1 MTQQEAGSGLAHALR
16 GEWPFT
22 SRDAELDLVTALL
35 GSVDGESTGPRGA
48 VVVAPAGVGKTRL
61 LREVRW
67 WAEAKGLP
75 TSSVIATRA
84 ASRTPYGAV
93 LHLLPEGA
101 ADQPDPAAWHGS
113 FSAQLRSEGRR
124 TVVLVD
130 DAHHLDQA
138 SAALLL
144 QLSLDGVAVP
154 VVTVR
159 RGESVPDPV
168 TALWKDDL
176 ALRVDLQPLSTTEM
190 GGLIRRALGGPVSD
204 RTVTRLTAVSG
215 GNVLYARELV
225 MAAAERGSLRVREGV
240 WMWDEEVVLV
250 PRLVDAVWARLEA
263 LDPAQ
268 RHALAAVAIG
278 EPLPLSVAEALAPSD
293 VLSALEESGLVH
305 VDDSDGRGVL
315 RLGHPLYG
323 EVLVAR
329 IGSIGRRRMVGS
341 LAEAFDAADP
351 REAEASLVRVVTW
364 RLDAGRSQSR
374 ETLLDAASRAN
385 RVFAHP
391 LAARL
396 AQAALEAGGAD
407 PAGRAPV
414 IIELGRALVGCNRAE
429 EALPLLSEVEDAVL
443 ASTDPQLVDDYVE
456 VRFRA
461 KYYGLGHGDE
471 VEALLDRVG
480 SKASTPESGGEGGPS
495 RAERLAPYR
504 ASIAFGRGRPREA
517 LDIVAPLLDRTDLA
531 PLHRLMVLEIAGES
545 LGALGLHRQAA
556 EVWDRLRQ
564 FPVGATARAS
574 GAAAEADLQ
583 AVFAGMLDGR
593 MTDVLPVLTAVHATL
608 SDSPDVVNRGLAC
621 LGLGRALLH
630 VGRLAQARAVLLDA
644 AEDFRKVDLG
654 ESLSWA
660 LTLLSLTASLSQRV
674 ERARRRR
681 DEATTARR
689 GPGPAWQAADVV
701 SADVWLK
708 VAEGDRTGAAAI
720 ALAGAEQ
727 YPQLEL
733 SRAGLLHLAC
743 RLGERSAEVTTSLR
757 RIADRSECEYPTL
770 LADHAD
776 AMRAGDRRVLEEAT
790 ERFAER
796 GLIPLAVEAAMQAAH
811 AHRDVGSADG
821 ARRMTGRAQILARQ
835 IDGGIDQ
842 TLVPHEPVIGLS
854 RREQEVAAL
863 AAAGM
868 SNADIAQRLVVSVRT
883 VESHLYQVFAK
894 LGITSRA
901 DLERYLPP
909 SLGSS

>member
-1 MTQQEAGSGLAHALR
+1 MTQQEAGSELAHALR
-16 GEWPFT
+16 GEWPFM
-22 SRDAELDLVTALL
+22 SRDAELRLVTALL
-35 GSVDGESTGPRGA
+35 GPTDGDPTGPRGA

-61 LREVRW
+61 LREVRG
-67 WAEAKGLP
+67 WAEAHGLA

-101 ADQPDPAAWHGS
+101 ADQPDPTAWHGS
-113 FSAQLRSEGRR
+113 FSAQLRSQGRR

-144 QLSLDGVAVP
+144 QLSLDGVAIP

-168 TALWKDDL
+168 TALWKEDL

-204 RTVTRLTAVSG
+204 RTVARLTAVSG

-225 MAAAERGSLRVREGV
+225 MAAAERGSLKVRDGV

-278 EPLPLSVAEALAPSD
+278 EPLPLSVAEALASTE
-293 VLSALEESGLVH
+293 VLSGLEEVGLVH
-305 VDDSDGRGVL
+305 VDDSDARGVL

-351 REAEASLVRVVTW
+351 REAEASLVRIVTW
-364 RLDAGRSQSR
+364 RLDAGRTQSR
-374 ETLLDAASRAN
+374 ETLLDAAIRAN
-385 RVFAHP
+385 QVFAHP

-396 AQAALEAGGAD
+396 AQAALEAGDTD

-414 IIELGRALVGCNRAE
+414 VIELGRALVGCNRAE

-443 ASTDPQLVDDYVE
+443 ASADVQLVDDYVE

-461 KYYGLGHGDE
+461 KYYGLGHGEE

-480 SKASTPESGGEGGPS
+480 SGARIPEGLDGTPS
-495 RAERLAPYR
+495 RGERLAPYR
-504 ASIAFGRGRPREA
+504 ASIVLGRGRPREA
-517 LDIVAPLLDRTDLA
+517 LDIVEPLLERSDLP
-531 PLHRLMVLEIAGES
+531 PLHRMMVLEVAGEA
-545 LGALGLHRQAA
+545 LGELGLHRQA
-556 EVWDRLRQ
+556 EGVWERLRQ

-583 AVFAGMLDGR
+583 AVFSGMLDGR
-593 MTDVLPVLTAVHATL
+593 MNDVLPVLTAVHAAM

-621 LGLGRALLH
+621 LVLGRALLH

-644 AEDFRKVDLG
+644 VEDFRKVDLG
-654 ESLSWA
+654 ESLAWS
-660 LTLLSLTASLSQRV
+660 LTLLSQTAAVSHRV
-674 ERARRRR
+674 DRARRRW
-681 DEATTARR
+681 DEAATARR
-689 GPGPAWQAADVV
+689 GHAPAWQAADVV
-701 SADVWLK
+701 MAQVWLK

-733 SRAGLLHLAC
+733 ARAGLLHLAC
-743 RLGERSAEVTTSLR
+743 RLGERGAEVTTSLR
-757 RIADRSECEYPTL
+757 GIADRAECAYPTL

-776 AMRAGDRRVLEEAT
+776 AMRAGDRRALEDAA

-796 GLIPLAVEAAMQAAH
+796 GLIPLAVEAAMQSAH
-811 AHRDVGSADG
+811 AHRTVGSTDG

-835 IDGGIDQ
+835 IDGGINQ
-842 TLVPHEPVIGLS
+842 TLAPQEPVIGLS

-863 AAAGM
+863 AATGM

-909 SLGSS
+909 TGSP

>member
-1 MTQQEAGSGLAHALR
+1 MTQHEAGSQLARALR

-22 SRDAELDLVTALL
+22 SRDAELDLITALL
-35 GSVDGESTGPRGA
+35 EETPHEPAGPRGA

-67 WAEAKGLP
+67 WAQAQGLP

-93 LHLLPEGA
+93 LHLLPEGV
-101 ADQPDPAAWHGS
+101 ADQPDTNGWHSS
-113 FSAQLRSEGRR
+113 FSAQMRAAGRK

-138 SAALLL
+138 TAALLL
-144 QLSLDGVAVP
+144 QLSLDGVATP

-168 TALWKDDL
+168 TALWKEDL

-190 GGLIRRALGGPVSD
+190 GDLIRRSLGAPVSA
-204 RTVTRLTAVSG
+204 RTVARLTKVSG

-225 MAAAERGSLRVREGV
+225 MAAAERGSLQTRDGA
-240 WMWDEEVVLV
+240 WMWDEEVVLA
-250 PRLVDAVWARLEA
+250 PRLVDAVWARLET
-263 LDPAQ
+263 LDPVQ
-268 RHALAAVAIG
+268 RHALAAVAVG
-278 EPLPLSVAEALAPSD
+278 EPLPLTVAEVIAATE
-293 VLSALEESGLVH
+293 VLSSLEEIGLVS

-329 IGSIGRRRMVGS
+329 IGTIGRRRLVGD
-341 LAEAFDAADP
+341 LAEAFDAADS
-351 REAEASLVRVVTW
+351 RDAEASLVRVVTW
-364 RLDAGRSQSR
+364 RLEAGREQSR

-385 RVFAHP
+385 QVFAHP

-396 AQAALEAGGAD
+396 ARAALEAGDAD
-407 PAGRAPV
+407 PAGRAPAV
-414 IIELGRALVGCNRAE
+414 IELGRALVGRNRAE
-429 EALPLLSEVEDAVL
+429 EALPLLTQVEDAVL
-443 ASTDPQLVDDYVE
+443 ASRDPQLVDDYIE

-461 KYYGLGHGDE
+461 KYFGLGHVED
-471 VEALLDRVG
+471 VEALLDRIGATVG
-480 SKASTPESGGEGGPS
+480 PTMGGDRTTS

-504 ASIAFGRGRPREA
+504 ASVAIGRGRPREA
-517 LDIVAPLLDRTDLA
+517 LAIVEPLLERSDLPA
-531 PLHRLMVLEIAGES
+531 LHRLMVLEIAGQA
-545 LGALGLHRQAA
+545 LGQLGLHQRGAQ
-556 EVWDRLRQ
+556 VWDRLRQ

-574 GAAAEADLQ
+574 GAGAEADLQ
-583 AVFAGMLDGR
+583 AAFSGMLDGR
-593 MTDVLPVLTAVHATL
+593 MTDVLPGVTAVHAAM

-621 LGLGRALLH
+621 LALGRCLLH

-644 AEDFRKVDLG
+644 VEDFRTVDLG

-660 LTLLSLTASLSQRV
+660 LTLLSQTAALSHQP

-681 DEATTARR
+681 DEARVARR
-689 GPGPAWQAADVV
+689 GSGPAGQAGDAVM
-701 SADVWLK
+701 ADVWLK
-708 VAEGDRTGAAAI
+708 VAEGDRTAAAAI
-720 ALAGAEQ
+720 ALAGAQQ

-743 RLGERSAEVTTSLR
+743 RLGERGGEVTTSLR
-757 RIADRSECEYPTL
+757 RIADRAECEYPSL

-776 AMRAGDRRVLEEAT
+776 AMRTGDRQGLEQVA

-796 GLIPLAVEAAMQAAH
+796 GLVPLAVEAATQAAR
-811 AHRDVGSADG
+811 AHRAVGSGDG
-821 ARRMTGRAQILARQ
+821 ARRMAGRAQVLARQ
-835 IDGGIDQ
+835 IDGGVGQ
-842 TLVPHEPVIGLS
+842 TLAPQEPIIELS
-854 RREQEVAAL
+854 RREQEVARL
-863 AAAGM
+863 AATGL
-868 SNADIAQRLVVSVRT
+868 SNAAIAQQLVVSVRT

-894 LGITSRA
+894 LGIASRS
-901 DLERYLPP
+901 DLVRYLPP
-909 SLGSS
+909 S

>member
-1 MTQQEAGSGLAHALR
+1 MTQQETGSGLAHALR

-22 SRDAELDLVTALL
+22 SRDAELHLVTELL
-35 GSVDGESTGPRGA
+35 GPTNGNPTGPRGA

-67 WAEAKGLP
+67 WAESRGLP

-101 ADQPDPAAWHGS
+101 ADHPDPAAWHGS
-113 FSAQLRSEGRR
+113 FSAQLRSQGRR

-144 QLSLDGVAVP
+144 QLSLDGVAIP

-176 ALRVDLQPLSTTEM
+176 ALRVDLQPLSTAEM

-204 RTVTRLTAVSG
+204 RTVARLTAVSG

-225 MAAAERGSLRVREGV
+225 MAAAERESLKVRDGV
-240 WMWDEEVVLV
+240 WMWDEELVLA

-263 LDPAQ
+263 LDPAE

-278 EPLPLSVAEALAPSD
+278 EPLPLGVAEALASTD
-293 VLSALEESGLVH
+293 VLSALEEIGLVH

-323 EVLVAR
+323 EVLLAR
-329 IGSIGRRRMVGS
+329 IGSIGRRRMVGA

-364 RLDAGRSQSR
+364 RLDAGRLQSR
-374 ETLLDAASRAN
+374 ETLLDAAIRAN
-385 RVFAHP
+385 QVFAHP

-396 AQAALEAGGAD
+396 ARAALEAGDAD
-407 PAGRAPV
+407 PAERAPV
-414 IIELGRALVGCNRAE
+414 VIELGRALVGCNRAE
-429 EALPLLSEVEDAVL
+429 EALPLLTEIEEAVL
-443 ASTDPQLVDDYVE
+443 ASTDPHLVDDYVE

-471 VEALLDRVG
+471 VEALLERVRSAARAPEDG
-480 SKASTPESGGEGGPS
+480 ESTPS
-495 RAERLAPYR
+495 RADRLAPYR
-504 ASIAFGRGRPREA
+504 ASIAFGRGQPRAA
-517 LDIVAPLLDRTDLA
+517 LDIVEPLLERSDLA

-776 AMRAGDRRVLEEAT
+776 AMRAGDRRALEEAT